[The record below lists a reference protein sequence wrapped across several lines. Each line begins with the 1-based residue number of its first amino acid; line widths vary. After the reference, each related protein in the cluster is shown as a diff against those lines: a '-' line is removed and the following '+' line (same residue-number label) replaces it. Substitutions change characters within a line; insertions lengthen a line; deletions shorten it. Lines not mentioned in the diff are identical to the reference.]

1 VPNTTLRPI
10 TGPDELPLFCKLHYQ
25 LDKELARDLADGR
38 RRPEW
43 LWVAVRDDRVVARVA
58 WWTFR
63 AGEPPFVLDFFDFD
77 DSPDSVEVALEL
89 FETARAAVVP
99 AGATMPEYVRFAP
112 PDWHDDPA
120 ARKAVTDRITALERT
135 GARLLVERLRLEWL
149 PERGVP
155 ETKGRLS
162 FRPVADRAELV
173 GLMTQVVEGSLDAHT
188 QVELRQLTPA
198 EQAAQQYDEE
208 LLGYPSPRE
217 WWRVGVLDDGTPV
230 GFVIPARNSYNPII
244 AYIGVVPAH
253 RGNGYIDELLA
264 EGTRLL
270 AGEGV
275 PRIRAA
281 TDVGNVP
288 MANAFARAGYA
299 VFERQV
305 DMTWA

>member
-1 VPNTTLRPI
+1 MTPVLRPI
-10 TGPDELPLFCKLHYQ
+10 TGPDELPLFCQLRYQ
-25 LDKELARDLADGR
+25 LDKELAGDLAAGR

-43 LWVAVRDDRVVARVA
+43 LWVALLDDRVVARVG
-58 WWTFR
+58 WWTWR
-63 AGEPPFVLDFFDFD
+63 AGEDPYALDFFDFD
-77 DSPDSVEVALEL
+77 DSPGSVDVALKL
-89 FETARAAVVP
+89 FEAATAAVFP
-99 AGATMPEYVRFAP
+99 EGATLPQYIRFAP

-120 ARKAVTDRITALERT
+120 ANRVVTDRVAALERT
-135 GARLLVERLRLEWL
+135 GATLLVERLRLEWL

-155 ETKGRLS
+155 EVEKARLS

-173 GLMTQVVEGSLDAHT
+173 ALMTDVLDGTLDAHS
-188 QVELRQLTPA
+188 QAELTRMTAA
-198 EQAAQQYDEE
+198 EQAGQQYDEE
-208 LLGYPSPRE
+208 LLGYSSPPE
-217 WWRVGVLDDGTPV
+217 WWRIGVFDGKPV

-253 RGNGYIDELLA
+253 RGNGFIAELLA

-270 AGEGV
+270 AAEGV

-288 MANAFARAGYA
+288 MAKAFARAGYE

-305 DMTWA
+305 DMTWE

>member
-1 VPNTTLRPI
+1 MTTLRPI
-10 TGPDELPLFCKLHYQ
+10 TGPDELDLFCQLRYQ
-25 LDKELARDLADGR
+25 LDKELARDLAEGR

-43 LWVAVRDDRVVARVA
+43 LWVALRGDHVVARIG

-63 AGEPPFVLDFFDFD
+63 PGEAPYVMDFFDFD
-77 DSPDSVEVALEL
+77 DSPDGIEVALKL
-89 FETARAAVVP
+89 FEAATAAVF
-99 AGATMPEYVRFAP
+99 PEGGTLPQYIRFTP
-112 PDWHDDPA
+112 PDWHDEPA
-120 ARKAVTDRITALERT
+120 ARKVVTDRITALETT

-155 ETKGRLS
+155 STPGRLS
-162 FRPVADRAELV
+162 YRPVADRAELV
-173 GLMTQVVEGSLDAHT
+173 GLMTQVLEGTLDAHS
-188 QVELRQLTPA
+188 QAELKRLSPA

-217 WWRVGVLDDGTPV
+217 WWRVGVLGDGTPV
-230 GFVIPARNSYNPII
+230 GFVIPGRNSYNPII

-253 RGNGYIDELLA
+253 RGHGYIDELLA

-270 AGEGV
+270 AAEGV

-288 MANAFARAGYA
+288 MAKAFARAGYA

>member
-1 VPNTTLRPI
+1 MTTLRPI
-10 TGPDELPLFCKLHYQ
+10 TGAAEIDLFCQLRYQ
-25 LDKELARDLADGR
+25 LDKELARDLAEGR
-38 RRPEW
+38 RKPEW
-43 LWVAVRDDRVVARVA
+43 LWVALRGDRVVARIG

-63 AGEPPFVLDFFDFD
+63 PGEPPYAMDFFDFD
-77 DSPDSVEVALEL
+77 DSPDGIDVAREL
-89 FETARAAVVP
+89 FETAVAAVFP
-99 AGATMPEYVRFAP
+99 EGATPAQYIRFTP

-120 ARKAVTDRITALERT
+120 ARKVVTDRITALEST

-155 ETKGRLS
+155 AARGRLS

-173 GLMTQVVEGSLDAHT
+173 GLMTQVVEGTLDAHS
-188 QVELRQLTPA
+188 QAELTRMTPA
-198 EQAAQQYDEE
+198 EQAEQQYDEE

-217 WWRVGVLDDGTPV
+217 WWRVGVRGDGTPV

-253 RGNGYIDELLA
+253 RGHGYVDELLA

-270 AGEGV
+270 AAEGV

-288 MANAFARAGYA
+288 MAKAFARAGYA

>member
-1 VPNTTLRPI
+1 MTPVLRPI
-10 TGPDELPLFCKLHYQ
+10 TGPDELPLFCQLRYQ
-25 LDKELARDLADGR
+25 LDKELAGDLAAGR

-43 LWVAVRDDRVVARVA
+43 LWVALRDDRVVARVG
-58 WWTFR
+58 WWTWR
-63 AGEPPFVLDFFDFD
+63 AGEDPYALDFFDFD
-77 DSPDSVEVALEL
+77 DSPGSVDVALKL
-89 FETARAAVVP
+89 FEAATAAVF
-99 AGATMPEYVRFAP
+99 PEGGTLPQYIRFAP

-120 ARKAVTDRITALERT
+120 ANRVVTDRVAALERT
-135 GARLLVERLRLEWL
+135 GATLLVERLRLEWL

-155 ETKGRLS
+155 EVEKARLT

-173 GLMTQVVEGSLDAHT
+173 ALMTDVLDGTLDAHS
-188 QVELRQLTPA
+188 QAELTRMTAA
-198 EQAAQQYDEE
+198 EQAGQQYDEE
-208 LLGYPSPRE
+208 LLGYSSPPE
-217 WWRVGVLDDGTPV
+217 WWRIGVLDGKPV

-253 RGNGYIDELLA
+253 RGNGFIAELLA

-270 AGEGV
+270 AAEGV

-288 MANAFARAGYA
+288 MAKAFARAGYE

-305 DMTWA
+305 DMTWE

>member
-1 VPNTTLRPI
+1 MTSLTLRPI
-10 TGPDELPLFCKLHYQ
+10 TGPDELPLFCQLRYQ
-25 LDKELARDLADGR
+25 LDKELDRDLAEGR

-43 LWVAVRDDRVVARVA
+43 LWVAVRGDRVVARVG

-63 AGEPPFVLDFFDFD
+63 AGEDPYALDFFDFD

-89 FETARAAVVP
+89 FAAATAAVFGP
-99 AGATMPEYVRFAP
+99 GASLPQYIRFTP

-120 ARKAVTDRITALERT
+120 ANQVVTGRIAALERT
-135 GARLLVERLRLEWL
+135 GARMLVERLRLEWR
-149 PERGVP
+149 PDAGVP
-155 ETKGRLS
+155 EGDGRLS
-162 FRPVADRAELV
+162 FRPVAGRDELV
-173 GLMTQVVEGSLDAHT
+173 GLMTAVLDGTLDAHS
-188 QVELRQLTPA
+188 QAELTRVSPA
-198 EQAAQQYDEE
+198 EQANAQYDEE

-217 WWRVGVLDDGTPV
+217 WWRVGVLGDGAPV

-253 RGNGYIDELLA
+253 RGKGYIDELLA
-264 EGTRLL
+264 EGTRVL
-270 AGEGV
+270 AAQDV

-288 MANAFARAGYA
+288 MAKAFARAGYR

-305 DMTWA
+305 DMTWQ